1 MRWIYK
7 LLYRM
12 WTGEKYVENITNLS
26 YTHFYYNALEE
37 EVGCI
42 LLREEDDKCKVL
54 NENKI
59 KVTLKRKDVN
69 KR

>member
-1 MRWIYK
+1 
-7 LLYRM
+7 M
-12 WTGEKYVENITNLS
+12 WTGEKYVENIANLS

-42 LLREEDDKCKVL
+42 LLREDGDECKVL

-59 KVTLKRKDVN
+59 KVTLKRKDVS